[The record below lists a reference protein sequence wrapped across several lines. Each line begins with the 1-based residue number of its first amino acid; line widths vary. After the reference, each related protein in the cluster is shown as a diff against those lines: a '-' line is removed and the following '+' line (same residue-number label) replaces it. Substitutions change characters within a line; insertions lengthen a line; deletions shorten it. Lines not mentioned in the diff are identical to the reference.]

1 MEKAYQKT
9 SDELYKELSTSEQG
23 LSNEE
28 AKRRIKTEGLNILID
43 KMGLI
48 IEDSKTEKTFMFD
61 TKDIEVFIT
70 NTVKYIIKDIEML
83 GISPQK

>member
-1 MEKAYQKT
+1 
-9 SDELYKELSTSEQG
+9 
-23 LSNEE
+23 
-28 AKRRIKTEGLNILID
+28 
-43 KMGLI
+43 MGLI